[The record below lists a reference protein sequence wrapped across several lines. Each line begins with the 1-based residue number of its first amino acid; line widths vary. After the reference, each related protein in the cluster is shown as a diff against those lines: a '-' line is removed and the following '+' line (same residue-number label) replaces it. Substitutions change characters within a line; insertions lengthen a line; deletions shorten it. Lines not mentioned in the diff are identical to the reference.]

1 MKQWRGNLALLLAA
15 LIWGFAFVAQ
25 SSGMEHMGPFT
36 FQSVRSL
43 LGGISL
49 LPVLAVRT
57 MQRKQK
63 APQQSRKTLLL
74 GGLCCGASPVR
85 RVVSAA
91 DWNSIYHSGKGGVH
105 HLNVCAFGAASGIVF
120 S

>member
-74 GGLCCGASPVR
+74 GGLCCGVR